1 MNFPVR
7 IHKISQL
14 IRYSVFSVAVSGFTM
29 PLTASA
35 AVSYLGVSSGDASSN
50 SAVVWTR
57 AVDGTASA
65 NLTLWVSTD
74 PSLSRSP
81 IIITGLA
88 TDSSKDFTL
97 KVPVTGLQPGTV
109 YYYQFVG
116 SNNELSG
123 IGKFKTAPDI
133 STNAPVHFGFSG
145 DMDGLMRPYALSS
158 TIPAQNFDFYVNLG
172 DVIYETASN
181 AGVTSGTPGPNS
193 SPSVTLSGTVPAPSA
208 TGATQAQLFNDYS
221 RKYREQF
228 LPVNSGGQ
236 NGLQQFYAAQGNY
249 TLYDNHELGNRQY
262 INGGAPAGGPVG
274 DMTTGAGVDARV
286 QANDVNTTG
295 PFINQSKGFQ
305 TLQQVYLN
313 YQPIADRGTI
323 NAPNDPRSNGTKQ
336 LYLAQAWGSNVGFI
350 NVDDRS
356 YRDIRI
362 KTAANADDTT
372 APRANNPSRTMIGTT
387 QLALLEQ
394 TLLAAQNA
402 GIIWKFIAISDPID
416 QIGPI
421 GGALTLSN
429 LPSFGSGVDGNGAS
443 SPYSPVSSDGGKSWM
458 GGYRAERNALLKYIA
473 DNKITNVVFLTTDD
487 HQNRVNELTYSPTGD
502 TENQAS
508 YVKVPYTFEIVAGP
522 LGATGPD
529 LFTNHTFAAVQQLAN
544 SIYNAQK
551 AAGIEPVGL
560 QGYPGLL
567 NVRRENDPNAS
578 STPSAVDF
586 YSPDT
591 FNYNALDV
599 STSGRLTVTSYGIT
613 ATAQNTAQEY
623 NATTNPARPI
633 FSFQIDPAANSTPP
647 ITCLLNWAETAYS
660 KLFLPAGAPTQ
671 VQLPYTYRYYKNTN
685 SYVGVSSVDNH
696 VYYLGPNGVLQ
707 DVGQLSQWLS
717 TAGCK

>member
-1 MNFPVR
+1 MLSAAAGGLVL
-7 IHKISQL
+7 S
-14 IRYSVFSVAVSGFTM
+14 
-29 PLTASA
+29 PLTACATASF
-35 AVSYLGVSSGDASSN
+35 LGVAAGDATSN

-57 AVDGTASA
+57 AVDGTAAA

-81 IIITGLA
+81 IITTGLA
-88 TDSSKDFTL
+88 TDASKDFTL
-97 KVPVTGLQPGTV
+97 KVPLTGLQPGTV

-116 SNNELSG
+116 QNNELSG

-133 STNAPVHFGFSG
+133 ATAAPVHFGFSG

-158 TIPAQNFDFYVNLG
+158 TIPGQNFDFYVNLG
-172 DVIYETASN
+172 DVIYETTSN
-181 AGVTSGTPGPNS
+181 AGVTNGTAGPNN
-193 SPSVTLSGTVPAPSA
+193 SPSVTLTGTVPAPSS
-208 TGATQAQLFNDYS
+208 TGATSAQLIADFS

-228 LPVNSGGQ
+228 VPVNSGGQ
-236 NGLQQFYAAQGNY
+236 SGLQSLYAAQGNY

-274 DMTTGAGVDARV
+274 DMTSGAGVDARLST
-286 QANDVNTTG
+286 NDANTTG
-295 PFINQSKGFQ
+295 TFINQTLGFQ
-305 TLQQVYLN
+305 TLQQVFRN
-313 YQPIADRGTI
+313 YQPIADRAAVI
-323 NAPNDPRSNGTKQ
+323 APNDPRTNGTKP
-336 LYLAQAWGSNVGFI
+336 LFLALAWGKNVGFV
-350 NVDDRS
+350 NVDDRT

-362 KTAANADDTT
+362 KTSANADDTT
-372 APRANNPSRTMIGTT
+372 APRANNPNRTMLGVT

-402 GIIWKFIAISDPID
+402 GIVWKIIAVSSPID
-416 QIGPI
+416 QLGPI
-421 GGALTLSN
+421 GGALALSN
-429 LPSFGSGVDGNGAS
+429 LPSFGSGVDGNSAP

-473 DNKITNVVFLTTDD
+473 DNAITNVVFLTTDD

-508 YVKVPYTFEIVAGP
+508 YIKVPYTFEIVAGP

-529 LFTNHTFAAVQQLAN
+529 LLTNHTFAVAQQLAN
-544 SIYNAQK
+544 SIATAQK
-551 AAGIEPVGL
+551 AAGIEPIGL
-560 QGYPGLL
+560 QGYPGLS
-567 NVRRENDPNAS
+567 NVRRENDPSAS
-578 STPSAVDF
+578 SSPSAVDF

-599 STSGRLTVTSYGIT
+599 SAGGTLTVTSYGIT

-623 NATTNPARPI
+623 NAATNPVRPI
-633 FSFQIDPAANSTPP
+633 FSFQITPAASSTPP
-647 ITCLLNWAETAYS
+647 VTCLLNWAETAYAN
-660 KLFLPAGAPTQ
+660 LFSPAGASFQ
-671 VQLPYTYRYYKNTN
+671 VQQPYTYRYYKNTN
-685 SYVGVSSVDNH
+685 SYVGVSSVDSH

-707 DVGQLSQWLS
+707 DVGALNTWLAK
-717 TAGCK
+717 TGCPIPAVSAVTVSK